1 MIIAVKMKLRSGR
14 IYTYKPIKRK
24 IKKISKKKPKSRESS
39 YTEMCCICCET
50 YKKGEYVTSCTKSNL
65 KKHSFHL
72 SCILKVIQTSIDLGQ
87 KIECPYCRISLKN
100 INDNAL
106 LFKHI

>member
-1 MIIAVKMKLRSGR
+1 MIIAVNMKLRSGK
-14 IYTYKPIKRK
+14 IYKYTPVNRK
-24 IKKISKKKPKSRESS
+24 IKKINKKPKSRKTS
-39 YTEMCCICCET
+39 YSEMCCICCET
-50 YKKGEYVTSCTKSNL
+50 YKKGDYVTTCTKNNL

-72 SCILKVIQTSIDLGQ
+72 SCILKVMQTSIDLGQ

-100 INDNAL
+100 INNNAL

>member
-1 MIIAVKMKLRSGR
+1 
-14 IYTYKPIKRK
+14 
-24 IKKISKKKPKSRESS
+24 
-39 YTEMCCICCET
+39 MCCICCET
-50 YKKGEYVTSCTKSNL
+50 YKKGDYVTSCTINNL

-72 SCILKVIQTSIDLGQ
+72 SCILKVMQTSIDLGQ

-100 INDNAL
+100 INNNAL